1 MQQTMHY
8 AITLLSFKLRENI
21 TPLNAAIQPRTAVFS
36 ADFVSCMECNSICTP
51 VPSWLTFQP
60 GHSQK
65 FSIYM
70 LSMEKRSIV
79 FNIYK
84 KFKLSGVLW

>member
-51 VPSWLTFQP
+51 VPSWLTFNQVTVK
-60 GHSQK
+60 SFQYTCFQWK
-65 FSIYM
+65 S
-70 LSMEKRSIV
+70 V
-79 FNIYK
+79 Q
-84 KFKLSGVLW
+84 